1 VSAHA
6 SRILVVDDDDSIRQ
20 FIVMALGDAGYEV
33 ESAEDGQAA
42 LRALETVPPDLI
54 LLDMRMP
61 VMDGWAFS
69 GAYRRLAVRHVPLV
83 VLTAAR
89 DAAQT
94 AAEVGADGFLAKP
107 FELHELL
114 ALVRDFLDRG

>member
-1 VSAHA
+1 MSARGG
-6 SRILVVDDDDSIRQ
+6 RILVVDDDDSIRQ

-33 ESAEDGQAA
+33 ESAEHGQAA
-42 LRALETVPPDLI
+42 LRALEATRPDLI

-69 GAYRRLAVRHVPLV
+69 GAYRQLAVRHVPLV
-83 VLTAAR
+83 VLTASR

-94 AAEVGADGFLAKP
+94 AAEVGADAFLAKP
-107 FELHELL
+107 FELQALL
-114 ALVRDFLDRG
+114 SLVHDVLARD